1 MGELGFTY
9 PPFSAVIMWP
19 MSYLP
24 WQAVQTI
31 TDILVGLA
39 CAAFCYCILRDSVRM
54 RGPQGL
60 LIVGLAT
67 AAAFL
72 WEPIRENVSFGQV
85 NLFLAMFIAG
95 DFLFVAKRWP
105 KFFGIGIGLAA
116 AIKLTPAIF
125 VLYLLI
131 TKRWQPA
138 LVAVASFAVFSF
150 GVAVVAP
157 HEVWDF
163 FSRIVWDTSRVG
175 APDNVFNQSINGM
188 IARFASPN
196 PPSRAIWAPLAL
208 LVLVFGMWR
217 ARRLFLAGDDMAGMT
232 VTGIVALMI
241 TPISWTHHAVWVL
254 PATVVLVHRAW
265 ELGRDYP
272 TLSSRE
278 RRSYWVALGLAVA
291 SLGWWVES
299 HHYLTDQTHQWW
311 VGSGTDLLL
320 AMLPTLWCLAVVVL
334 LPARRVLPAWR
345 DPVAL
350 AAATKVA

>member
-1 MGELGFTY
+1 MQWWAAGNDLYSYSQPDWLMGELGFTY

-19 MSYLP
+19 MSFLP

-31 TDILVGLA
+31 TDILVVLGRRRVL
-39 CAAFCYCILRDSVRM
+39 CYCILRDSVRL

-60 LIVGLAT
+60 MIVGVAT

-95 DFLFVAKRWP
+95 DFLLLAKRWP
-105 KFFGIGIGLAA
+105 KFFGIGIGMAA

-131 TKRWQPA
+131 TRRWRPA
-138 LVAVASFAVFSF
+138 IVAVASFAVLSF

-163 FSRIVWDTSRVG
+163 FTKIVWDTSRVG
-175 APDNVFNQSINGM
+175 APDNVFNQSINGV

-196 PPSRAIWAPLAL
+196 LPSRAIWAPLAL

-254 PATVVLVHRAW
+254 PATVDPGAPG
-265 ELGRDYP
+265 LGA
-272 TLSSRE
+272 
-278 RRSYWVALGLAVA
+278 RS
-291 SLGWWVES
+291 
-299 HHYLTDQTHQWW
+299 
-311 VGSGTDLLL
+311 
-320 AMLPTLWCLAVVVL
+320 
-334 LPARRVLPAWR
+334 
-345 DPVAL
+345 
-350 AAATKVA
+350 